1 MQTQVV
7 IPQVRRST
15 KRRRSLSLSS
25 NRRGRT
31 EKKNNDSKR
40 GKSKTPRKSKT
51 SKSSKSESSESNNT
65 RLNRII
71 SEIKGE
77 LIYPTT
83 NGTTGVMKKS
93 ELFKNIKSEIND
105 LYKTNNLSVRTI
117 LAISQFNE
125 LLKIVKYNLSIQ
137 SESSRLNK
145 IFEKIKQDVD
155 DVTKYKTLITKLNYL
170 LFLKQKKT
178 FKTRYKKGGTN
189 GSSKSNTS
197 KSTSKSNSSKTS
209 NRDET
214 CVFCI
219 EEIIDSD
226 SVDSD
231 GDSSE
236 DKYTLNSNNRDLNSK
251 YLFSNDGCG
260 HSFHKNCIEKW
271 MKNTNF
277 SCPICRHEYKRISAY
292 EDADYADDDDDENDQ
307 PSRFSENAGAIVVT
321 LVLCCTIGLP
331 ATLIGGKLALLL
343 LPLL

>member
-40 GKSKTPRKSKT
+40 GKSKTSRKSKT
-51 SKSSKSESSESNNT
+51 SKSSKPESNNI

-83 NGTTGVMKKS
+83 NRTAGVIKKS

-117 LAISQFNE
+117 LAIPQFNE
-125 LLKIVKYNLSIQ
+125 LLKIVKYNLRTQ
-137 SESSRLNK
+137 PQTNRLNQ
-145 IFEKIKQDVD
+145 IFEKIKQQVD
-155 DVTKYKTLITKLNYL
+155 DLTKYKILITKLNYL
-170 LFLKQKKT
+170 LFFKQKKT
-178 FKTRYKKGGTN
+178 FKTRYKKGGTSN
-189 GSSKSNTS
+189 SSKSNTS
-197 KSTSKSNSSKTS
+197 KSSSKSSSSKT
-209 NRDET
+209 NNTGET

-231 GDSSE
+231 SDGDYSE

-251 YLFSNDGCG
+251 YIFSNDGCG

-271 MKNTNF
+271 MKKTSF

-321 LVLCCTIGLP
+321 LVLCCTFGLP